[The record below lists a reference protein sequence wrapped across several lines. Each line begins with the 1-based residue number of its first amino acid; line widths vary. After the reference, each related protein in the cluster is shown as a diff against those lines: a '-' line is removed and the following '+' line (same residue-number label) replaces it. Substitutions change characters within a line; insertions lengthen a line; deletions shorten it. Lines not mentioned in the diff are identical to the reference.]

1 MSQDHLIL
9 IQPGFVRPGRAPEAR
24 FACPDCNVLEGLL
37 ATAPAGAA
45 AQLKVSRVPFER
57 PRQAVIEL
65 LGPDNQ
71 GLPVLVLGD
80 QHPVPADAQRH
91 EGRAFVNDV
100 QQISRLLAERHGLL
114 AL

>member
-57 PRQAVIEL
+57 PRQSVIEL
-65 LGPDNQ
+65 LGPDHQ

-80 QHPVPADAQRH
+80 QHPLPAEAQH
-91 EGRAFVNDV
+91 HAGRAFVTDV
-100 QQISRLLAERHGLL
+100 QHIARLLAERYGVL

>member
-37 ATAPAGAA
+37 ATAPNGAA
-45 AQLKVSRVPFER
+45 AQLQVSRVPFER
-57 PRQAVIEL
+57 PRQPVIEL

-80 QHPVPADAQRH
+80 EHPVPADAQQYQ
-91 EGRAFVNDV
+91 GQAFVSDV
-100 QQISRLLAERHGLL
+100 QQIARLLAERHGLL
-114 AL
+114 SL